1 MNPYIKAAGLLF
13 LLLVLFTSLPA
24 FAQVPDTV
32 YRKPEL
38 PTGPPAPVQE
48 TKPRPQQRV
57 QDKPV
62 VAQPQQ
68 ESANQQPEPKE
79 ELALADRLYF
89 GGSFGLQFGT
99 YTNISLLPVLGY
111 KVTDKFSVGPGFVYH
126 FIRSGGQSFQ
136 NFGGKVFAQHE
147 VLGGV
152 INSGAILVHAEYEGL
167 SYENYW
173 RTPNGTYE
181 LTRRTIYTPLAG
193 VGYRQSAGRAS
204 FDMLLLYNFNE
215 VDSPYS
221 NPVIRAGFNI
231 PFRK

>member
-1 MNPYIKAAGLLF
+1 MKRYASIAGLLSLAF
-13 LLLVLFTSLPA
+13 VLFTSLPA

-48 TKPRPQQRV
+48 VKPAQKRV
-57 QDKPV
+57 QEKPV
-62 VAQPQQ
+62 VVQVPEAELQ
-68 ESANQQPEPKE
+68 EEREAK
-79 ELALADRLYF
+79 ALIDRLYF

-99 YTNISLLPVLGY
+99 YTNISLLPILGY

-126 FIRSGGQSFQ
+126 FIRSGGQTFQ
-136 NFGGKVFAQHE
+136 NFGGKAFAQLE

-152 INSGAILVHAEYEGL
+152 INNGAILVHAEYEAL

-173 RTPNGTYE
+173 RTTNGTFE
-181 LTRRTIYTPLAG
+181 LSRRTVYTPLAG
-193 VGYRQSAGRAS
+193 LGYRQSAGRAS

-215 VDSPYS
+215 IDSPYS